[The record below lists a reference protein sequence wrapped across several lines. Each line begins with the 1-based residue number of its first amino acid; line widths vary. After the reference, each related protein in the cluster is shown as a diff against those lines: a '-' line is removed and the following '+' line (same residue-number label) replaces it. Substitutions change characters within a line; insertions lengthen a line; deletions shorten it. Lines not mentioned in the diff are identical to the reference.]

1 MDADTDNNNNNNDRE
16 ESKIITAY
24 QRTTPGRL
32 KFMVQSLIAV
42 IIIVFSVT
50 QITVN
55 PDHDN
60 NIWVG
65 LICTILGLFF
75 PHPTPQVADVITGGG
90 GGTASDDNAATT
102 APDTGGAV
110 IKSTTHTRSRPS
122 PRVHAH
128 RLSQRLNKNDH
139 KSKKDNNIVT
149 D

>member
-1 MDADTDNNNNNNDRE
+1 MDADTDTDNNNNNNNDRE

-24 QRTTPGRL
+24 QRTTPL
-32 KFMVQSLIAV
+32 KFLVQSLIAV
-42 IIIVFSVT
+42 IIVVFSVT

-75 PHPTPQVADVITGGG
+75 PHPTPQVADVITGG
-90 GGTASDDNAATT
+90 TASDDNAAAT

-122 PRVHAH
+122 PRVRA
-128 RLSQRLNKNDH
+128 RSMEKTDH
-139 KSKKDNNIVT
+139 KSKVAKNTTTTT

>member
-1 MDADTDNNNNNNDRE
+1 MDDDTTDTNNNNNNDRE

-24 QRTTPGRL
+24 QRTTPL
-32 KFMVQSLIAV
+32 KFLVQSLIAV

-90 GGTASDDNAATT
+90 GTASDDNATT